1 MLQHQTQT
9 GIAGMTAEL
18 LGDLHP
24 LIEQIGSPE
33 GLMTLA
39 GETGAARFGQV
50 STAADLRRF
59 LRSYHSQILHPLE
72 LPAIQRAFNHAS
84 RNELRELIAFDRQWG
99 NETTQQNFISASR
112 RVGQNQLQR
121 LRPLR
126 DQRLVQRYLTAV
138 EKGDATGWHTLVY
151 GLTLAIYSVPLRQ
164 GLFGY
169 ARQTTRGF
177 IQAAGRSLRLSELE
191 SNNLLEE
198 FTVTL
203 PATVEGLVM
212 PIA

>member
-121 LRPLR
+121 LRP
-126 DQRLVQRYLTAV
+126 
-138 EKGDATGWHTLVY
+138 
-151 GLTLAIYSVPLRQ
+151 
-164 GLFGY
+164 
-169 ARQTTRGF
+169 
-177 IQAAGRSLRLSELE
+177 
-191 SNNLLEE
+191 
-198 FTVTL
+198 
-203 PATVEGLVM
+203 
-212 PIA
+212 